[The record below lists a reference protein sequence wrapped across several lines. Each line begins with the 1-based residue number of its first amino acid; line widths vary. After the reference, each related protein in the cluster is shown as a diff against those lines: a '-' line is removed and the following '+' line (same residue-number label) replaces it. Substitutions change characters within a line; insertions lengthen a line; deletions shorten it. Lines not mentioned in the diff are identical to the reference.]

1 MLKQMSNE
9 QIEYLLRMIRW
20 LKSQIRYISR
30 NDIQLAVI
38 RYFTKAYID
47 CYKDPAMI
55 AIRKILD
62 PRPGLKTYFYR
73 LPQAIR
79 GTIEELSSR
88 GQ

>member
-1 MLKQMSNE
+1 MSGE

-20 LKSQIRYISR
+20 LCKQIRGVKR
-30 NDIQLAVI
+30 EAIQLAVI
-38 RYFTKAYID
+38 RYFTKSYID
-47 CYKDPAMI
+47 CFNDPAML

-62 PRPGLKTYFYR
+62 PRPGLKSYFYR

-88 GQ
+88 G

>member
-1 MLKQMSNE
+1 MSNE

-20 LKSQIRYISR
+20 LCKQIRYISR

-38 RYFTKAYID
+38 RYFTKSYID
-47 CYKDPAMI
+47 CFNDPAMI
-55 AIRKILD
+55 EIRKILD
-62 PRPGLKTYFYR
+62 PRPGLKTYFNR

-88 GQ
+88 G

>member
-1 MLKQMSNE
+1 
-9 QIEYLLRMIRW
+9 MIRW
-20 LKSQIRYISR
+20 LCKQIRGVKR
-30 NDIQLAVI
+30 EAIQLAVI
-38 RYFTKAYID
+38 RYFTKSYID
-47 CYKDPAMI
+47 CYKDTAMI

-88 GQ
+88 G

>member
-1 MLKQMSNE
+1 MSSE

-20 LKSQIRYISR
+20 LCKQIRGVNR
-30 NDIQLAVI
+30 EAIQLAVI
-38 RYFTKAYID
+38 RYFTKTYID
-47 CYKDPAMI
+47 CFNDPAMI

-73 LPQAIR
+73 LPHAIR

-88 GQ
+88 C